1 MSFVQMTQFQII
13 PTASDIVDR
22 VYRRPDEI
30 EVFDRDS
37 MITVCM
43 LGVWWL
49 LDGIVLTQSI
59 SSGEITENWFDYL
72 TNEVFCFGILS
83 KFLLSA
89 SLIMAILKQTHLD
102 QRNFD
107 FVAYT
112 LYASFGA
119 CLCGVY
125 GAFFS
130 LTYMNDSILAG
141 YIDPGPNGEEPQNT
155 IGEVVLWNHVRHV
168 LPLLLHVAI
177 LWSCRSRMQ
186 VAYLI
191 SNYNHRVASGFAM
204 FLIPCAIGLE
214 HLLRTDDKALY
225 KFTKTI
231 VGTKCSIIFVTFSLL
246 ANFYYVAVVAP
257 PRPQS
262 KSTSVST
269 PVVSSVL
276 TKD

>member
-1 MSFVQMTQFQII
+1 MTQFQII
-13 PTASDIVDR
+13 PSMSEN
-22 VYRRPDEI
+22 VYRTTRRPDEI

-37 MITVCM
+37 IITVCM

-49 LDGIVLTQSI
+49 LDGIVFTQAI
-59 SSGEITENWFDYL
+59 SSGEMKENWFDYL

-83 KFLLSA
+83 KLLLSL
-89 SLIMAILKQTHLD
+89 SLLRAICKQTHLD
-102 QRNFD
+102 QNNFD
-107 FVAYT
+107 YVTYT

-141 YIDPGPNGEEPQNT
+141 YIDPGPNGEAPQNT

-168 LPLLLHVAI
+168 LPLLLHNAI

-186 VAYLI
+186 VAYLL
-191 SNYNHRVASGFAM
+191 SNYTHRIASGFTM

-257 PRPQS
+257 PRLNQGTAIPPN
-262 KSTSVST
+262 
-269 PVVSSVL
+269 PVATVVL
-276 TKD
+276 QKD